1 MEHKSPT
8 SKLLARSPASGSG
21 SDLVAPK
28 ENVPTPLA
36 PEPPRPW
43 PRRNVWSRLP
53 TDGSPIPLAS
63 ASVKTPTLKF
73 LSDQQKIGA
82 PSLDWGTF
90 ARPKLRKHH
99 AESSSLIVE
108 SAIGGGVDGMVFL
121 ARTANDEKVAVK
133 IFFDF
138 EQPDPVR
145 QPWGWSYYY
154 WAFKRECQNCA
165 ILELISASLTQASA
179 RKQPIHLNPNPTT
192 WNDAIRN
199 LKAFSDTH
207 ADEYRAYPGFAPFQP
222 DSVHINDC
230 LGWLHLDAKTV
241 FQVFKNHTHFRV
253 GIKPEPKRRKKTN
266 EEPRWVGYQP
276 WFFAIVYAFV
286 PEGNL
291 QKDVIQSS
299 QNLFHMAG
307 FINLPYNPMN
317 WRGSGVL
324 VDHSDIVGLMEKGKG
339 WTESCYE
346 DEARTKNTVKG
357 LEM

>member
-1 MEHKSPT
+1 MDHKSPT

-43 PRRNVWSRLP
+43 PRRNVWSHLP

-73 LSDQQKIGA
+73 LSDQQKISA

-90 ARPKLRKHH
+90 ARPKLRKYH

-138 EQPDPVR
+138 EQPNPVR

-179 RKQPIHLNPNPTT
+179 RKLPIHLNPNPTT

-222 DSVHINDC
+222 DGVHINDC

-266 EEPRWVGYQP
+266 DEPRWVGYQP

-324 VDHSDIVGLMEKGKG
+324 VDHSDIIGLMEKGKE
-339 WTESCYE
+339 WTESCYAH
-346 DEARTKNTVKG
+346 EARTKNTVKG

>member
-138 EQPDPVR
+138 EQPDP
-145 QPWGWSYYY
+145 
-154 WAFKRECQNCA
+154 
-165 ILELISASLTQASA
+165 
-179 RKQPIHLNPNPTT
+179 QPIHLNPNPTT